1 MQLVVTVEHV
11 NDPVEDVTVYDV
23 MALPPLLV
31 GAVQETVIDESPNA
45 VVAEVG
51 APGTAAGMMPAVEPD
66 GLPVPTLFVAT
77 TVKVYEDPFVSPD
90 TVQVVISEVHVNEPG
105 EDVTR

>member
-51 APGTAAGMMPAVEPD
+51 LEGMEGVVACKRQQHRQRPRARRKLRRTVV
-66 GLPVPTLFVAT
+66 GL
-77 TVKVYEDPFVSPD
+77 
-90 TVQVVISEVHVNEPG
+90 
-105 EDVTR
+105 